1 MEATFCDDDRDNEP
15 QPLGE
20 ILEKLLDQYEARF
33 PGVKI
38 SIVETAA
45 TAV

>member
-1 MEATFCDDDRDNEP
+1 MDAIFCSDDGDSEP

-38 SIVETAA
+38 SIVETA